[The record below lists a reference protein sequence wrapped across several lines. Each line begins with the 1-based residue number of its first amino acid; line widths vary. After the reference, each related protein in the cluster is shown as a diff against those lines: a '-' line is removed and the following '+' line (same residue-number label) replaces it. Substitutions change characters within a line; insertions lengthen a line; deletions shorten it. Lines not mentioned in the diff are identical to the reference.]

1 MERQH
6 AVICAFLTSRG
17 FGFLSAGTGK
27 EFKKWFFHI
36 SQYQS
41 GMPIVRT
48 AVSFDVALVQEGP
61 HPTASNVVADEVGA
75 L

>member
-6 AVICAFLTSRG
+6 ACDLCIPYFPRLRL
-17 FGFLSAGTGK
+17 F
-27 EFKKWFFHI
+27 I
-36 SQYQS
+36 SGHRQRIQEVVFSYFAVS
-41 GMPIVRT
+41 IGMPIVRT